1 MRAVSLMGAN
11 QQFSRLIRDVEEG
24 EEILVTR
31 RGRRIA
37 KMSPYYAF
45 KERDPQWFSA
55 YERLMDFMDE
65 GMDLGG
71 LRVERDDL
79 YGR

>member
-1 MRAVSLMGAN
+1 
-11 QQFSRLIRDVEEG
+11 
-24 EEILVTR
+24 
-31 RGRRIA
+31 
-37 KMSPYYAF
+37 MSPYYAF